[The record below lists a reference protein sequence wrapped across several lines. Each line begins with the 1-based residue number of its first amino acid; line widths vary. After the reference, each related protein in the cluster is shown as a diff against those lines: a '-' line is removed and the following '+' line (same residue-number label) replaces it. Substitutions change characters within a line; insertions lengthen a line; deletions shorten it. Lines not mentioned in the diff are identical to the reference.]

1 MLHLFRYR
9 IPKKYSDEF
18 KDTYSYINTRQV
30 TILGTFLLIIAL
42 GVRTTSIFYHDELE
56 SMPNLGLYNA
66 LNWVQTLGASL
77 FILLSSLALKSSR
90 WKTTGR
96 ETLVIIFCIFLL
108 TTSFTVSYLFSLFN
122 PKNTLT
128 IFLTGIVAVS
138 VFFALELK
146 QIITI
151 SIYIVILFIAAM
163 VIPNISN
170 LQKLL
175 NVIMS
180 GVLAFFL
187 YACSRYSYYF
197 KAEQFVKVK
206 QLEEKNME
214 VQLLNHQKGEILGFV
229 AHDLRNPLN
238 NIEAL
243 TQIALEEES
252 NKNSMEMQLIL
263 TSTRQA
269 KNIINDLIEVAQ
281 NEKAPFQLQTT
292 NMIAFMNSICDNWQK
307 NLNKERVINFKP
319 DEPAVTAAVNPS
331 KLTRVIDNLIGNGLK
346 FSKPETP
353 INIELSKSDDT
364 CIIRITDF
372 GIGIPDNLQKIL
384 FDQFSKAGR
393 PGLKGE
399 KSIGLGLHISR
410 QIIER
415 HGGSITVNSKENEGT
430 TFQITIPLIAA

>member
-1 MLHLFRYR
+1 MLRLFRYR
-9 IPKKYSDEF
+9 IPKKYSIEF
-18 KDTYSYINTRQV
+18 QDTYSYINIRQV
-30 TILGTFLLIIAL
+30 TILGTVLLVIAL
-42 GVRTTSIFYHDELE
+42 AVRMTSIFYQEALGT
-56 SMPNLGLYNA
+56 MPNLNLYNT
-66 LNWVQTLGASL
+66 LNWVQISGSSL
-77 FILLSSLALKSSR
+77 FILVSGYALKSSH
-90 WKTTGR
+90 WKTAGR
-96 ETLVIIFCIFLL
+96 NILVVLFCMFLL

-128 IFLTGIVAVS
+128 IFLTGVVAVS
-138 VFFALELK
+138 VFFALEFK
-146 QIITI
+146 QIIII
-151 SIYIVILFIAAM
+151 SIYVVCLFIAAM
-163 VIPNISN
+163 LIPDISH

-175 NVIMS
+175 NIIMS

-187 YACSRYSYYF
+187 YACSRYGYYF

-214 VQLLNHQKGEILGFV
+214 VQILNHQKGEILGFV

-243 TQIALEEES
+243 TRIALEEDS

-269 KNIINDLIEVAQ
+269 KSIINDLIEVAQ
-281 NEKAPFQLQTT
+281 NDKAPFQLQTT
-292 NMIAFMNSICDNWQK
+292 NMIAFMNGICDNWQK
-307 NLNKERVINFKP
+307 NLNKERIINFKP
-319 DEPAVTAAVNPS
+319 DDHGLIAAVNPS

-346 FSKPETP
+346 FSKVGTP
-353 INIELSKSDDT
+353 INIELSRSADT

-372 GIGIPDNLQKIL
+372 GIGIPDNLKEIL

-415 HGGSITVNSKENEGT
+415 HGGSITVNSKEHEGT

>member
-1 MLHLFRYR
+1 M
-9 IPKKYSDEF
+9 
-18 KDTYSYINTRQV
+18 DTYSYINTKQV
-30 TILGTFLLIIAL
+30 TILGTFLLIVAL
-42 GVRTTSIFYHDELE
+42 AVRMTSIFYQDALV
-56 SMPNLGLYNA
+56 SMPNLNLYNT
-66 LNWVQTLGASL
+66 LNWVQIAGSSL
-77 FILLSSLALKSSR
+77 FILLSSYALRSKH
-90 WKTTGR
+90 WKTAGR
-96 ETLVIIFCIFLL
+96 NVLIVLFCLFLL

-138 VFFALELK
+138 VFFALEFK
-146 QIITI
+146 QIVLI
-151 SIYIVILFIAAM
+151 SIYIVCLFIAAM
-163 VIPNISN
+163 LIPNISSQ
-170 LQKLL
+170 QKLL

-187 YACSRYSYYF
+187 YACSRYGYYF

-243 TQIALEEES
+243 TRIALEEDP

-269 KNIINDLIEVAQ
+269 KSIINDLIEVAQ
-281 NEKAPFQLQTT
+281 NDRAPFQLQTT
-292 NMIAFMNSICDNWQK
+292 NMIAFMNGICDNWQK
-307 NLNKERVINFKP
+307 NVNKERIINFNP
-319 DEPAVTAAVNPS
+319 DDPALTAAVNPS

-353 INIELSKSDDT
+353 INIELSRSADK

-372 GIGIPDNLQKIL
+372 GIGIPDNLQEIL

-430 TFQITIPLIAA
+430 TFQITIPLVAA

>member
-1 MLHLFRYR
+1 M
-9 IPKKYSDEF
+9 DA
-18 KDTYSYINTRQV
+18 YSYVNTKQV

-42 GVRTTSIFYHDELE
+42 GVRTTSIFYQEDLA
-56 SMPNLGLYNA
+56 SMPNLNLYNI
-66 LNWVQTLGASL
+66 LNWVQISGASL
-77 FILLSSLALKSSR
+77 FILVSGYALR
-90 WKTTGR
+90 HRGWKTINR
-96 ETLVIIFCIFLL
+96 NILVILFCIFLL
-108 TTSFTVSYLFSLFN
+108 TTSFTVSYVFSLFN

-128 IFLTGIVAVS
+128 IFLTGVVAVS
-138 VFFALELK
+138 VFFALEFK
-146 QIITI
+146 QIVII
-151 SIYIVILFIAAM
+151 SIYIVCLFIAAM
-163 VIPNISN
+163 VIPDITNQ
-170 LQKLL
+170 QKLL
-175 NVIMS
+175 NIIMS

-187 YACSRYSYYF
+187 FACSRYSYYF

-206 QLEEKNME
+206 QLEEKNIE
-214 VQLLNHQKGEILGFV
+214 VQILNHQKGEILGFV

-243 TQIALEEES
+243 TRIALEEES

-269 KNIINDLIEVAQ
+269 KSIINDLIEVAQ
-281 NEKAPFQLQTT
+281 NDKAPFQLQTT
-292 NMIAFMNSICDNWQK
+292 NMIAFMNGICDNWQK
-307 NLNKERVINFKP
+307 NLNKERIINFKP
-319 DEPAVTAAVNPS
+319 DNPALIAAVNPS

-353 INIELSKSDDT
+353 INIELSSSADA

-372 GIGIPDNLQKIL
+372 GIGIPDDLQKML

-399 KSIGLGLHISR
+399 KSIGLGLHISK

-415 HGGSITVNSKENEGT
+415 HGGSISVNSKENEGT

>member
-1 MLHLFRYR
+1 M
-9 IPKKYSDEF
+9 
-18 KDTYSYINTRQV
+18 DTYSYINTKQV
-30 TILGTFLLIIAL
+30 TILGTFLLIVAL
-42 GVRTTSIFYHDELE
+42 AVRTTSVFYQDALV
-56 SMPNLGLYNA
+56 SMPNLSLYNT
-66 LNWVQTLGASL
+66 LNWVQIAGSSL
-77 FILLSSLALKSSR
+77 FILLSSYALRSKH
-90 WKTTGR
+90 WKTAGR
-96 ETLVIIFCIFLL
+96 NVLVMLFCLFLL

-138 VFFALELK
+138 VFFALEFK
-146 QIITI
+146 QIVLI
-151 SIYIVILFIAAM
+151 SIYIVCLFIAAM
-163 VIPNISN
+163 LIPNISSQ
-170 LQKLL
+170 QKLL

-187 YACSRYSYYF
+187 YACSRYGYYF

-243 TQIALEEES
+243 TRIALEEDP

-269 KNIINDLIEVAQ
+269 KSIINDLIEVAQ
-281 NEKAPFQLQTT
+281 NDRAPFQLQTT
-292 NMIAFMNSICDNWQK
+292 NMIAFMNGICDNWQK
-307 NLNKERVINFKP
+307 NLNKERIINFNP
-319 DEPAVTAAVNPS
+319 DDPALTAAVNPS

-353 INIELSKSDDT
+353 INIELSRSADN

-372 GIGIPDNLQKIL
+372 GIGIPDNLQEIL

>member
-1 MLHLFRYR
+1 M
-9 IPKKYSDEF
+9 
-18 KDTYSYINTRQV
+18 DTYSYINTKQV
-30 TILGTFLLIIAL
+30 TILGTFLLIVAL
-42 GVRTTSIFYHDELE
+42 AVRTTSVFYQDALV
-56 SMPNLGLYNA
+56 SMPNLNLYNT
-66 LNWVQTLGASL
+66 LNWVQIAGSSL
-77 FILLSSLALKSSR
+77 FILLSSYALRSKH
-90 WKTTGR
+90 WKTAGR
-96 ETLVIIFCIFLL
+96 NVLIVLFCLFLL

-138 VFFALELK
+138 VFFALEFK
-146 QIITI
+146 QIVII
-151 SIYIVILFIAAM
+151 SIYIVCLFIAAM
-163 VIPNISN
+163 LIPNISSQ
-170 LQKLL
+170 QKLL

-187 YACSRYSYYF
+187 YACSRYGYYF

-243 TQIALEEES
+243 TRIALEEDP

-269 KNIINDLIEVAQ
+269 KSIINDLIEVAQ
-281 NEKAPFQLQTT
+281 NDRAPFQLQTT
-292 NMIAFMNSICDNWQK
+292 NMIAFMNGICDNWQK
-307 NLNKERVINFKP
+307 NVNKERIINFSP
-319 DEPAVTAAVNPS
+319 DDPALTAAVNPS

-353 INIELSKSDDT
+353 INIELSRSADK

-372 GIGIPDNLQKIL
+372 GIGIPDNLQEIL

-430 TFQITIPLIAA
+430 TFQITIPLVAA

>member
-1 MLHLFRYR
+1 M
-9 IPKKYSDEF
+9 DA
-18 KDTYSYINTRQV
+18 YSYVNTKQV
-30 TILGTFLLIIAL
+30 TILGTFLLVIAL
-42 GVRTTSIFYHDELE
+42 GVRTTSIFYQEDLV
-56 SMPNLGLYNA
+56 SMPNLNLYNI
-66 LNWVQTLGASL
+66 LNWVQISGASL
-77 FILLSSLALKSSR
+77 FILISGYALR
-90 WKTTGR
+90 RRDWKTINR
-96 ETLVIIFCIFLL
+96 NIIVILFCIFLL
-108 TTSFTVSYLFSLFN
+108 TTSFTVSYVFSLFN

-128 IFLTGIVAVS
+128 IFLTGVVAVS
-138 VFFALELK
+138 IFFALEFK
-146 QIITI
+146 QIVII
-151 SIYIVILFIAAM
+151 SIYIVCLFIAAM

-170 LQKLL
+170 QQKLL
-175 NVIMS
+175 NIIMS

-187 YACSRYSYYF
+187 FACSRYSYYF

-214 VQLLNHQKGEILGFV
+214 VQILNHQKGEILGFV

-243 TQIALEEES
+243 TRIALEEES

-269 KNIINDLIEVAQ
+269 KSIINDLIEVAQ
-281 NEKAPFQLQTT
+281 NDKAPFQLQTT
-292 NMIAFMNSICDNWQK
+292 NMIAFMNGICDNWQK
-307 NLNKERVINFKP
+307 NLNKERIINFKP
-319 DEPAVTAAVNPS
+319 DDPALIAAVNPS

-353 INIELSKSDDT
+353 INIELSRSADA
-364 CIIRITDF
+364 CIIRVTDF
-372 GIGIPDNLQKIL
+372 GIGIPDNLQEML

-399 KSIGLGLHISR
+399 KSIGLGLHISK

-415 HGGSITVNSKENEGT
+415 HGGSISVNSKENEGT
-430 TFQITIPLIAA
+430 TFQITIPLVAA